1 MAYFLKKSTNKKGLY
16 LQIYESF
23 YDPTKKQTA
32 HRSIKAIGYEH
43 ELRDQ
48 GFDDP
53 IAFWQQQVK
62 DMNAQRDIEK
72 VKNRVRKIS
81 CDTPERMLGHFPL
94 KAVHDA
100 LDTRHDLVLL
110 QLMGG
115 FKFSLHDMLCDLI
128 YARACDPCSK
138 SKTYNEVL
146 PCLYGA
152 TQTYSLD
159 QLYRGLEYLGSEY
172 EKVIEIYNAHVDRI
186 LTRDTSHTYF
196 DCTNFYFEID
206 AEDAFRKKGPSK
218 ERRADPLV
226 SMGLLLD
233 GSLLPLNMKLFS
245 GNESEKPVLRESLQ
259 TTKQKCHIKGKTVC
273 IADKGLNCA
282 DNIYSLILQNDGY
295 IFSKSPKQL
304 PKKELAWVFNKEGW
318 TQVYHKDKSIA
329 YEIKSVIDEFPY
341 TLKDAD
347 GHKKEVF
354 LKEKRIVT
362 FNPSLQ
368 RKQLQEISRQ
378 VERARSLR
386 VAGAKRQE
394 YGDCAKYVSFNVI
407 DENGEIGDD
416 SIVVSLNHE
425 AIARAKKFAGYNMIV
440 TSEIAMKDQ
449 DIYDIYHNLWRIE
462 ESFKQMKSQL
472 DARPVYLQKQETIT
486 AHFLICYLAVLLER
500 IFQFKVLNNTYSTE
514 DITNLIK
521 NYRIVE
527 ESANK
532 FINISRSS
540 ELLDE
545 LEKKYSIPVNNYYL
559 TKKQVDSILNCK
571 ILSTS

>member
-72 VKNRVRKIS
+72 IKNRVRKIS

-100 LDTRHDLVLL
+100 LDTRHDLDLL
-110 QLMGG
+110 QLMGS

-233 GSLLPLNMKLFS
+233 GSLLPLNMKLFA
-245 GNESEKPVLRESLQ
+245 GNESEKPVLKESLQ
-259 TTKQKCHIKGKTVC
+259 TTKQKCHIRR
-273 IADKGLNCA
+273 
-282 DNIYSLILQNDGY
+282 
-295 IFSKSPKQL
+295 
-304 PKKELAWVFNKEGW
+304 KK
-318 TQVYHKDKSIA
+318 
-329 YEIKSVIDEFPY
+329 
-341 TLKDAD
+341 
-347 GHKKEVF
+347 
-354 LKEKRIVT
+354 
-362 FNPSLQ
+362 
-368 RKQLQEISRQ
+368 
-378 VERARSLR
+378 
-386 VAGAKRQE
+386 
-394 YGDCAKYVSFNVI
+394 
-407 DENGEIGDD
+407 
-416 SIVVSLNHE
+416 IVVSLNHE
-425 AIARAKKFAGYNMIV
+425 AIDRAKKFAGYNMIV

-514 DITNLIK
+514 DVMSLIK

-527 ESANK
+527 ESAHK